1 VECLS
6 PWRYGLSVK
15 VIVFDFDGTL
25 IDSNKLK
32 YDAYFSLFPRDR
44 AHEELIR
51 EVLSE
56 MYEESRYVILSE
68 ILRRKM
74 VNEDEIPIF
83 VQEQAKKYNGI
94 VLSGAKTCPEKSG
107 AEEVL
112 RVLARYYRLYVSST
126 TPEAALREIIMT
138 RNWQGYF
145 AETFGYPRKKSQ
157 NLKNIMQ
164 TEQVNSSELAVI
176 GDGESDRRSA
186 EECGCRFIMVSTGFN
201 LREIPGILQAI

>member
-1 VECLS
+1 
-6 PWRYGLSVK
+6 LSVK

-32 YDAYFSLFPRDR
+32 YDAYFQLFPRNS
-44 AHEELIR
+44 APENLIR

-68 ILRRKM
+68 ILRRKR
-74 VNEDEIPIF
+74 VDEDERPIV
-83 VQEQAKKYNGI
+83 VQELAEKYNAI

-112 RVLARYYRLYVSST
+112 RVLVRHYRLYVSST
-126 TPEAALREIIMT
+126 TPEAALREIIIT

-145 AETFGYPRKKSQ
+145 EDTFGYPREKSQ

-186 EECGCRFIMVSTGFN
+186 AECGCHFIRVSADFN
-201 LREIPGILQAI
+201 LREIPGVLQAI